1 MHCYVMEQ
9 CEEDGSS
16 LYIEH
21 GICAFVLNWVYAIV
35 ENDPSLSLL
44 DLATI
49 QASIAIVWD
58 IKLLFCSHF
67 PFFLLFFEG
76 YIWKLYQFNCS
87 KYSATW
93 IKSRWLMNVTSWDV
107 CREKSLLVLLISCI
121 YKWKTNYWLIFKRK

>member
-1 MHCYVMEQ
+1 MHCYVVEQ

-21 GICAFVLNWVYAIV
+21 GICAFVLNWVYGIV
-35 ENDPSLSLL
+35 EMTLAWVAWS
-44 DLATI
+44 LATI
-49 QASIAIVWD
+49 QSSIAIDWD
-58 IKLLFCSHF
+58 MKLFNVSSFHFFPPLFWGVYLKAQSIQ
-67 PFFLLFFEG
+67 LF
-76 YIWKLYQFNCS
+76 

>member
-76 YIWKLYQFNCS
+76 YIWKLNQFNCS
-87 KYSATW
+87 S
-93 IKSRWLMNVTSWDV
+93 IQLLELNLDDMNVTSWGV
-107 CREKSLLVLLISCI
+107 CWEKSWLVRFISYI
-121 YKWKTNYWLIFKRK
+121 YKWKTNYWLFFKWK